1 MMLLLVIG
9 DLLCLFQSFFLRI
22 YKHSK
27 TVGRYCSC
35 SSRRRHTRCALVT
48 GVQTCA
54 LPISRNG
61 ALFFCLPGCA
71 MVFPIAFRAD
81 LIAGLPKSRTLRFCA
96 LEYRERWNAGC
107 GCPWG
112 EIKEEAPAEIG
123 RAHV

>member
-1 MMLLLVIG
+1 MVSLFCYCVLC
-9 DLLCLFQSFFLRI
+9 LLCTVYPCIILAFFVFLFFLMI
-22 YKHSK
+22 
-27 TVGRYCSC
+27 
-35 SSRRRHTRCALVT
+35 RRPPRSTRTDTLFPYT
-48 GVQTCA
+48 T
-54 LPISRNG
+54 LFRS
-61 ALFFCLPGCA
+61 ALFFCLSGCA

-112 EIKEEAPAEIG
+112 EIKEIG